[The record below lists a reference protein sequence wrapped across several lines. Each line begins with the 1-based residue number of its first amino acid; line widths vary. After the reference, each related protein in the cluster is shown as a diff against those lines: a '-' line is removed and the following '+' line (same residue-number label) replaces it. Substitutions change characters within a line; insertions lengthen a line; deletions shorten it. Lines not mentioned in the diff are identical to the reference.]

1 MALPK
6 AFWLLWFGQ
15 TASRLGTLA
24 PAFLV
29 LYLEQDGLV
38 APGTTPLV
46 VGLFGAGVVLSGL
59 VGGAVA
65 DLIGP
70 RRTILAAQP
79 VTAVMA
85 LLFAVAD
92 HVVALCVLSLI
103 TGFLSAVDR
112 PAAAGL
118 ISAIVP
124 QEQFSKAYSLFLVG
138 FNIGMSLSPVVSGF
152 LLEVSPGA
160 LFVVWAASSLV
171 YAALVFA
178 LPADPPPARDADR
191 PAGAAAVLKS
201 AARGIA
207 EPFRTPVLVA
217 FLLLTFL
224 LACIY
229 LQVNSALPLDMR
241 DSGLTAGDIGFVL
254 AVNAVLSVL
263 LLPLVPRLVGGMRAH
278 VPLILAAGFMAL
290 GFGVNALADGMVTF
304 TLATVVWTLGEV
316 LWAPMSATFIADRAP
331 AGRSST
337 YQGSYFFAWNAAF
350 VVGSPAGL
358 ALAHA
363 HGYGSLWLSVLGLG
377 LAVTLGFALL
387 PRLTGFATKT
397 DPEPEPDAVPAS
409 QAVPAP
415 APFPE
420 PEAVPR
426 ATATEETL
434 TTETR

>member
-6 AFWLLWFGQ
+6 AFWLLWCGQ
-15 TASRLGTLA
+15 TVSRLGTLA

-29 LYLEQDGLV
+29 LYLEQNGLV
-38 APGTTPLV
+38 ASGTTPLV

-70 RRTILAAQP
+70 RRTIVAAQP
-79 VTAVMA
+79 FTAATA

-92 HVVALCVLSLI
+92 NVAALCALSLI

-112 PAAAGL
+112 PAGAGL
-118 ISAIVP
+118 ISSIVP
-124 QEQFSKAYSLFLVG
+124 PEQFSKAYSLFLVG
-138 FNIGMSLSPVVSGF
+138 FNIGMSLSPVLSGF

-160 LFVVWAASSLV
+160 LFVVWAVSSLL

-178 LPADPPPARDADR
+178 VPADPLPRTADR
-191 PAGAAAVLKS
+191 PGGLSAALGS

-241 DSGLTAGDIGFVL
+241 DSGLTAGGIGFVL

-263 LLPLVPRLVGGMRAH
+263 LLPLVPRLVGGLRPH
-278 VPLILAAGFMAL
+278 VPLVLAAAFMAV
-290 GFGVNALADGMVTF
+290 GFGANVLAGGMVSF

-331 AGRSST
+331 AGRSGS

-363 HGYGSLWLSVLGLG
+363 HGYGALWLSVLGLG
-377 LAVTLGFALL
+377 CAVTLGFALL
-387 PRLTGFATKT
+387 PRLTGFTK
-397 DPEPEPDAVPAS
+397 
-409 QAVPAP
+409 AP
-415 APFPE
+415 APPTDR
-420 PEAVPR
+420 PD
-426 ATATEETL
+426 TAEEL
-434 TTETR
+434 TRETR

>member
-15 TASRLGTLA
+15 TVSRLGTLA

-59 VGGAVA
+59 VGGALA

-70 RRTILAAQP
+70 RRTIVAAQP
-79 VTAVMA
+79 VAAAMA

-92 HVVALCVLSLI
+92 HVVALCALSLI

-112 PAAAGL
+112 PAGAGL

-178 LPADPPPARDADR
+178 VPADPPSTRDADR
-191 PAGAAAVLKS
+191 PAGAAAALKS

-207 EPFRTPVLVA
+207 EPFRTPVLVG

-290 GFGVNALADGMVTF
+290 GFGVNAFADGMVTF

-363 HGYGSLWLSVLGLG
+363 YGYGSLWLSVLGLG

-387 PRLTGFATKT
+387 PRLTGFAAKT
-397 DPEPEPDAVPAS
+397 DPEPDAVPAS
-409 QAVPAP
+409 KAVPAP

-426 ATATEETL
+426 ATAPEETL
-434 TTETR
+434 TTKTR

>member
-1 MALPK
+1 MALPR
-6 AFWLLWFGQ
+6 AFWLLWCGQ
-15 TASRLGTLA
+15 TVSRLGTLA

-29 LYLEQDGLV
+29 LYLEQNHLV

-70 RRTILAAQP
+70 RRTIVAAQP
-79 VTAVMA
+79 FTAGMA
-85 LLFAVAD
+85 LLFAVAH
-92 HVVALCVLSLI
+92 HVAALCALALI

-112 PAAAGL
+112 PAGAGL

-124 QEQFSKAYSLFLVG
+124 PEQFSKAYSLFLVG
-138 FNIGMSLSPVVSGF
+138 FNIGMSLSPVLSGF

-160 LFVVWAASSLV
+160 LFVVWAVSSLL

-178 LPADPPPARDADR
+178 VPADPVPRSADR
-191 PAGAAAVLKS
+191 PGGVAAALGS

-217 FLLLTFL
+217 FLALTFL

-241 DSGLTAGDIGFVL
+241 DSGLTSGGIGFVL

-263 LLPLVPRLVGGMRAH
+263 LLPLVPRLVGGMRPH
-278 VPLILAAGFMAL
+278 VPLIMAAAFMAV
-290 GFGVNALADGMVTF
+290 GFGANVLADGMVSF

-358 ALAHA
+358 ALAHS
-363 HGYGSLWLSVLGLG
+363 HGYGALWMSVLGLG
-377 LAVTLGFALL
+377 CVVTLGFALL
-387 PRLTGFATKT
+387 PRLAGFAKS
-397 DPEPEPDAVPAS
+397 PEPPNDDLGPAEQVTAS
-409 QAVPAP
+409 T
-415 APFPE
+415 
-420 PEAVPR
+420 PR
-426 ATATEETL
+426 NN
-434 TTETR
+434 